1 MTRRDKKI
9 PVSGQSLI
17 GAEQRARPSPSSDM
31 FANIRVG
38 DHRGPGDD
46 NAMTRRDKKI
56 LVPGQSLSEAE
67 QTVRPASSSSSQP
80 HNFQVGDHRDVG
92 DSNAMTRRKEYTVRV
107 ATSLSEAEQTVR
119 PAATSYGRPQN
130 LQVGD
135 YRDIGDQRQK
145 VQSSSVAPSRLASLS
160 ADEQRQRPVPS
171 ALRGNDNILTRAL
184 DPIVKKKKKASKP
197 KSPIPQ
203 GPPEPSLTSLL
214 KEDKQRASDKTK
226 KSEATRV
233 ASIAEMPPSSLHSL
247 LLDSEPP
254 IPGGTEEDESE
265 WWNEKPARPRGYVKH
280 SQPLNT
286 SYVKKKVEAPRDYG
300 DVVSATQQPESE
312 GDNKDDI
319 DDDER

>member
-1 MTRRDKKI
+1 
-9 PVSGQSLI
+9 
-17 GAEQRARPSPSSDM
+17 M
-31 FANIRVG
+31 FANVRVG

-56 LVPGQSLSEAE
+56 PMSGQSLSEAE
-67 QTVRPASSSSSQP
+67 QTVRPASSSSAKP

-171 ALRGNDNILTRAL
+171 ASRGNDNILTRAL
-184 DPIVKKKKKASKP
+184 EPTAKKKKKASKP
-197 KSPIPQ
+197 KSSIPH

-226 KSEATRV
+226 KSEATRI

-254 IPGGTEEDESE
+254 IPGGTEDDESVDESE
-265 WWNEKPARPRGYVKH
+265 WWNEKPSRPRGYVKH

-286 SYVKKKVEAPRDYG
+286 SYVKKKFEAPRDYG
-300 DVVSATQQPESE
+300 DVVSATQQPEPE
-312 GDNKDDI
+312 GDDEDDV
-319 DDDER
+319 DEEER